1 MKRKQY
7 IAPTATILAMDTEN
21 LCDMNLTSNPAEH
34 NVNNNDYQGNGGD
47 SWDNWDNL
55 SKGDLT
61 YNNYEIWSDEEDED
75 Y

>member
-21 LCDMNLTSNPAEH
+21 LCDMNLTSNPAVH
-34 NVNNNDYQGNGGD
+34 NVNNNDYQGDGGD

-55 SKGDLT
+55 SKGNNNLT
-61 YNNYEIWSDEEDED
+61 YNQFELWEDEEE